1 MLTTTIASA
10 TIATP
15 RKALI
20 EIASR
25 RTTIAGIQYIV
36 ADCLGTHIVTINNGY
51 IGCSCG
57 LDRLFI
63 VCPHL
68 LMVEAQEKA
77 YVEEAARRAAYTE
90 LFGIY

>member
-1 MLTTTIASA
+1 MVTT
-10 TIATP
+10 
-15 RKALI
+15 ALSPTAI
-20 EIASR
+20 SPSHQVTEIISR
-25 RTTIAGIQYIV
+25 RATVAGVQYTL
-36 ADCLGTHIVTINNGY
+36 ADRLGTHIVTINNGS

-68 LMVEAQEKA
+68 LMIEAQEKA
-77 YVEEAARRAAYTE
+77 YAEEAACRAVYTE